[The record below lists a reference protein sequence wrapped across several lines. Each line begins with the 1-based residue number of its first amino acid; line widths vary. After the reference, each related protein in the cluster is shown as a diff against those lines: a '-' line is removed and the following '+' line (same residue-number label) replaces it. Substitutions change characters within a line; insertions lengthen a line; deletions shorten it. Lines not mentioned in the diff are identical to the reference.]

1 MMSRA
6 TIIDERPD
14 IEDSDVSQDVQDQA
28 IEVPG
33 EEQPQEPDI
42 PEKYRGKSV
51 QELVQMNQELE
62 KFSGKQSTEVG
73 ELRKLVDNYIQTEL
87 ETKQAPQE
95 QQEYDKSN
103 DGDFFVD
110 PQSAV
115 DRAINNHPKIKEAET
130 YTKQYK
136 QQATL
141 AQLRS
146 NHPDMDQ
153 ILQDPKFADWIKGS
167 KVRTQLFVNADQ
179 AYDYDSAHELFS
191 LWKERSNIVQQTAS
205 AERASRKS
213 AVKSATTGNARGTA
227 ERSNKKRYRR
237 ADIIKLMKDDPER
250 YNALSDEILKAYAE
264 GRVKYPKGDRS
275 WLQQLIL
282 AQAVLPH

>member
-14 IEDSDVSQDVQDQA
+14 VEESDVSQ
-28 IEVPG
+28 EV
-33 EEQPQEPDI
+33 EQETVEAQVKEQPQETESDI

-51 QELVQMNQELE
+51 KELVQMNQELE

-73 ELRKLVDNYIQTEL
+73 ELRKLVDNYIQAEL
-87 ETKQAPQE
+87 DNKQAPE
-95 QQEYDKSN
+95 TQQEDNNS
-103 DGDFFVD
+103 DVDFFVD

-115 DRAINNHPKIKEAET
+115 NRAIDNHPKIKEAET

-146 NHPDMDQ
+146 DHPDMDQ
-153 ILQDPKFADWIKGS
+153 ILQDPKFAEWIKGS

-179 AYDYDSAHELFS
+179 AYDYDSANELFS
-191 LWKERSNIVQQTAS
+191 LWKERSNIVQQTAR
-205 AERASRKS
+205 AERASRKN

-227 ERSNKKRYRR
+227 ERSNKKVYRR
-237 ADIIKLMKDDPER
+237 ADIIKLMKTDPDR

-264 GRVKYPKGDRS
+264 GRVK
-275 WLQQLIL
+275 
-282 AQAVLPH
+282 

>member
-14 IEDSDVSQDVQDQA
+14 VEESDVSQ
-28 IEVPG
+28 EV
-33 EEQPQEPDI
+33 EKETVEAQVKEQPQETESDI

-51 QELVQMNQELE
+51 KELVQMNQELE

-73 ELRKLVDNYIQTEL
+73 ELRKLVDNYIQAEL
-87 ETKQAPQE
+87 DNKQAPE
-95 QQEYDKSN
+95 TQQEDNNS
-103 DGDFFVD
+103 DVDFFVD

-115 DRAINNHPKIKEAET
+115 NRAIDKHPKIKEAET

-146 NHPDMDQ
+146 DHPDMDQ
-153 ILQDPKFADWIKGS
+153 ILQDPKFAEWIKGS

-179 AYDYDSAHELFS
+179 AYDYDSANELFS
-191 LWKERSNIVQQTAS
+191 LWKERSNIVQQTAR
-205 AERASRKS
+205 AERASRKN
-213 AVKSATTGNARGTA
+213 AVKSATTGNTRGTA
-227 ERSNKKRYRR
+227 ERSNKKVYRR
-237 ADIIKLMKDDPER
+237 ADIIKLMKTDPDR
-250 YNALSDEILKAYAE
+250 YNALSDEILRAYAE
-264 GRVKYPKGDRS
+264 GRVK
-275 WLQQLIL
+275 
-282 AQAVLPH
+282 